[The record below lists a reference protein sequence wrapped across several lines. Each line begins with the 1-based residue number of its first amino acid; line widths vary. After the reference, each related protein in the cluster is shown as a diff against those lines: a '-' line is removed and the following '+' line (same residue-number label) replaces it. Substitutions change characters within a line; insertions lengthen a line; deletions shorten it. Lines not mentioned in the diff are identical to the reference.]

1 MPAYFFEKL
10 LNLVGDEFD
19 MEFKS
24 MKELYNV
31 EQGDPVK
38 RLREMAELERDTRP
52 NQILAGANRTKRLLP
67 GRMYMFKYMPENK
80 NKLPYYDMFPVGI
93 VMNVRP
99 DKGYFSMLNFHYL
112 PYELRA
118 ELMDSIYPFVLFDN
132 ITSKDI
138 GTSIR
143 ARLNTNRVDFE
154 FMKKR
159 MNMRGFL
166 PIWKRYRYKNVVG
179 QYLYV
184 PPIGW
189 DTIMM
194 LPVHRF
200 RKSGINR
207 VWMDSMAERRARR
220 KIRER
225 TGLRK

>member
-1 MPAYFFEKL
+1 MPAYFFDKL
-10 LNLVGDEFD
+10 VGLVGDEFD

-24 MKELYNV
+24 MKEMYEQ
-31 EQGDPVK
+31 EQGDPVE
-38 RLREMAELERDTRP
+38 RLREMAQEEREVNPNSILSSAGRTR
-52 NQILAGANRTKRLLP
+52 RLLE
-67 GRMYMFKYMPENK
+67 GRMYMFKYMPK
-80 NKLPYYDMFPVGI
+80 MANKLPYFDMFPVGL

-112 PYELRA
+112 PFKERA
-118 ELMDSIYPFVLFDN
+118 EVMDSLYPFMMFPN
-132 ITSKDI
+132 ITGKDI
-138 GTSIR
+138 GSSLR
-143 ARLNTNRVDFE
+143 ARVNVNRVDYK

-166 PIWKRYRYKNVVG
+166 PLWKRYDYKRVVG
-179 QYLYV
+179 QFLYV

-207 VWMDSMAERRARR
+207 VHMDSLAERRSR
-220 KIRER
+220 KKLDR
-225 TGLRK
+225 TRAKN

>member
-24 MKELYNV
+24 MKQLYK
-31 EQGDPVK
+31 EEEGDPVK
-38 RLREMAELERDTRP
+38 RLRELAEQERDARP
-52 NQILAGANRTKRLLP
+52 QSILAGANRTKRLLP
-67 GRMYMFKYMPENK
+67 GRMYMFKYMPK
-80 NKLPYYDMFPVGI
+80 MKDKLPYYDMFPVGI

-118 ELMDSIYPFVLFDN
+118 ELMDAIYPFVLFDN
-132 ITSKDI
+132 VQAKEI
-138 GTSIR
+138 GQSIR
-143 ARLNTNRVDFE
+143 ARLNVQRINFE
-154 FMKKR
+154 FMQKR

-166 PIWKRYRYKNVVG
+166 PCWKRYDYRQVVG

-194 LPVHRF
+194 LPIHRI

-207 VWMDSMAERRARR
+207 VWMDSMQERRTRR
-220 KIRER
+220 KSER
-225 TGLRK
+225 TRAKR